1 MTSGELI
8 NGCWGDGSVKS
19 LDEYSHPVKLK
30 SGMNKSKQVLGSEP
44 NWDEELWEVFW
55 VGQMIER

>member
-1 MTSGELI
+1 M
-8 NGCWGDGSVKS
+8 KS

-30 SGMNKSKQVLGSEP
+30 SGMNKSNQVLESEP
-44 NWDEELWEVFW
+44 TWAEELWEVFW